1 MGISPSE
8 TNEITLFVNTPTMKK
23 LIVNKLIVNKLT
35 MNKLE
40 EYPFIGNESGA
51 TLSWVFST
59 GILNSAVSLS
69 SIKLKDGEK
78 PTT

>member
-23 LIVNKLIVNKLT
+23 LVINKLVINKLIINKLT

-51 TLSWVFST
+51 TLSWCSALVF
-59 GILNSAVSLS
+59 
-69 SIKLKDGEK
+69 
-78 PTT
+78 